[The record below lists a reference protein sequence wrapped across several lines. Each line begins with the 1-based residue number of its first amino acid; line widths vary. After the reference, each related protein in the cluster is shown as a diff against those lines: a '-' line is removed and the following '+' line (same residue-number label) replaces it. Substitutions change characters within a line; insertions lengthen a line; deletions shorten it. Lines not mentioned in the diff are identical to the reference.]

1 MWIHMKY
8 IWHIWSMWKIRHLSN
23 LESPKS
29 HGPHR
34 NSEELGTAPL
44 PDVHLQQLGQ
54 FRLQLQGLIQL
65 TSKVRHVQILQP
77 RRSDGKRGSVSA
89 TATGINYR
97 IRIGNDKRN
106 AVVCLELGSCCF
118 SSFQE
123 GGLASSWG
131 QTTRNC
137 QFQLSL
143 KKERNTRHAWCEAGL
158 RPTARCNLASRG
170 WIPRHPQHP
179 WQEQGLPTQSA
190 LEKSSRRQHLRTL
203 RAWIAWPNIEH
214 WGRVVAAACSPRGC
228 KTTKT
233 NFCNHQ

>member
-1 MWIHMKY
+1 
-8 IWHIWSMWKIRHLSN
+8 MWKIRHLSN

-106 AVVCLELGSCCF
+106 ADVCLELGSCCF

-143 KKERNTRHAWCEAGL
+143 KKETRATPDVRLACAQLQGAIWHHADGFQDIRNI
-158 RPTARCNLASRG
+158 RG
-170 WIPRHPQHP
+170 RSKVYQPKAP
-179 WQEQGLPTQSA
+179 W
-190 LEKSSRRQHLRTL
+190 K
-203 RAWIAWPNIEH
+203 RAADAN
-214 WGRVVAAACSPRGC
+214 
-228 KTTKT
+228 T
-233 NFCNHQ
+233 